1 MGGLDKHIMLTRT
14 FIAIGL
20 LTITGNVARAASPT
34 THVEFPVEYDEVR
47 VLDAGKVVQFRKF
60 VRNSK
65 EESAFFHD
73 IDLQIFKQLGVKN
86 LKEVLDK
93 KMWQTY
99 TAERAKRVAVKSL
112 PTINPNVFRIV
123 DENNKELHHV
133 DLGHKT
139 QFINAN
145 SFSAEK
151 IANIYTKPGDLEAP
165 KQGEIKGELTTSNLL
180 YSNKPKTFFL
190 ILRTIQYS
198 LEGEQNG
205 CETFSKAVLF
215 DSTGKEHW
223 SNDFPAGVGVSNIGD
238 NEPKITDN
246 GEITI
251 ISTYDAEEHGA
262 EILHLFDIT
271 GKEVLR
277 YPGEEA
283 PRETPRPRHYHIS
296 SDGRYLSILNSKGE
310 TIFWDV
316 QTRKSYQTSLNIV
329 NKITPD
335 GIADI
340 EIYGAYKKIVRTQ
353 LDLKQH
359 LK

>member
-1 MGGLDKHIMLTRT
+1 MTTRT
-14 FIAIGL
+14 L
-20 LTITGNVARAASPT
+20 LAMGVLAITGSISMAANPT
-34 THVEFPVEYDEVR
+34 IHVEFPVDYDEVR
-47 VLDAGKVVQFRKF
+47 VLDAGKEVQVKKF
-60 VRNSK
+60 VKNS
-65 EESAFFHD
+65 EEETAFLHD
-73 IDLQIFKQLGVKN
+73 IDLQVFKQLGVKN

-99 TAERAKRVAVKSL
+99 TAERAKRVTVKKL

-133 DLGHKT
+133 DLGQKT

-145 SFSAEK
+145 SFSAER
-151 IANIYTKPGDLEAP
+151 IGNIYTKPGDLETP

-190 ILRTIQYS
+190 ILRTIQYR

-205 CETFSKAVLF
+205 YETFSKAVQF
-215 DSTGKEHW
+215 DSTGKEQW
-223 SNDFPAGVGVSNIGD
+223 AKDFPAGAGVSSSGD
-238 NEPKITDN
+238 NDPKITDN
-246 GEITI
+246 GEITT

-262 EILHLFDIT
+262 EILHLLDIT

-316 QTRKSYQTSLNIV
+316 QTKKSYQTSLNIV